1 MDKRIRLRQQ
11 DDDVQSLHFSASLTK
26 LAGDPRVHNAVT
38 EAGAERVM
46 TNPDRASLSFRPPLE
61 EEKLRSLGET
71 LLQMATPYDSGAGNF
86 IHFIDARHEPE
97 QYWQSV

>member
-11 DDDVQSLHFSASLTK
+11 GDEEQSLHFSASLTK
-26 LAGDPRVHNAVT
+26 LAGQPRVHDLLT
-38 EAGAERVM
+38 EAGAERVIV
-46 TNPDRASLSFRPPLE
+46 NPDRASLSFRPPLPE
-61 EEKLRSLGET
+61 ESLRSLGET
-71 LLQMATPYDSGAGNF
+71 LLQMAEPYDSGAGNF